1 MYFPNTRFAEVVQ
14 KRQNYC
20 LCIFLFLFTEII
32 FRVYSNCIKD
42 ICSEVDDGF
51 TIIQRKVLNSMCILT
66 IYTASTLHKIFMLHA
81 DPYIFGYLFSN
92 FVQSKH
98 DSTCF
103 RIINKHYLQ
112 FITEKINKIHM
123 KTFIHILHQRL
134 SMKYPQVESFFL
146 CFKKKYLCAYGTG

>member
-1 MYFPNTRFAEVVQ
+1 MTLFKLVYQFANIYLLTDYQFKNIIWICVKKYDLDLYFPNTRFAEVVQ

-66 IYTASTLHKIFMLHA
+66 IYTASRLHKIFMLHA

-103 RIINKHYLQ
+103 RITNKHYLQ
-112 FITEKINKIHM
+112 FITEKN
-123 KTFIHILHQRL
+123 
-134 SMKYPQVESFFL
+134 
-146 CFKKKYLCAYGTG
+146 